1 MVPNLKF
8 AKQLSGGK
16 MSTIH
21 ITNLNP
27 TGSDLLFDAESYLS
41 ELAEEELFL
50 VEGGYPTVTQTMYTS
65 TWCIAAQ
72 LATQTPNAYK
82 ISYNVSYNLGKR

>member
-1 MVPNLKF
+1 
-8 AKQLSGGK
+8 

-50 VEGGYPTVTQTMYTS
+50 VEGGYPTVLQTLYTS
-65 TWCIAAQ
+65 TTWCIAAQ

>member
-1 MVPNLKF
+1 
-8 AKQLSGGK
+8 

-50 VEGGYPTVTQTMYTS
+50 VGGFPTTRTHTLLTS
-65 TWCIAAQ
+65 TWCIAVS
-72 LATQTPNAYK
+72 LATQTPKAYQ
-82 ISYNVSYNLGKR
+82 ISYNVSYNLGKQ